1 MIDENILE
9 LYKKSNKYGDYLE
22 LTLTHLEDGHSRY
35 EMDIKEKHL
44 ATPIAAHGGVLAG
57 MVDGTLGVA
66 AMTIAGRKGN
76 VVSTVDL
83 RVSYIKPVKLGDHL
97 VSVGEVVSAGKHLI
111 FTEAT
116 VTNQDGIIVAKANG
130 TFNAYP
136 AHKSFHSLKE
146 EK

>member
-1 MIDENILE
+1 MIDQNILE
-9 LYKKSNKYGDYLE
+9 LYKKSNKYGDFLE
-22 LTLTHLEDGHSRY
+22 MTLTVLQDGKSKY
-35 EMDIKEKHL
+35 TMDIKEKHL
-44 ATPIAAHGGVLAG
+44 ATPIAAHGGVIAG

-66 AMTIAGRKGN
+66 AMTIAGENGN

-97 VSVGEVVSAGKHLI
+97 TSIGEVISAGKRLI

-116 VTNQDGIIVAKANG
+116 VTNQDGVIVAKANG

-136 AHKSFHSLKE
+136 ASKTFEALK
-146 EK
+146 KK